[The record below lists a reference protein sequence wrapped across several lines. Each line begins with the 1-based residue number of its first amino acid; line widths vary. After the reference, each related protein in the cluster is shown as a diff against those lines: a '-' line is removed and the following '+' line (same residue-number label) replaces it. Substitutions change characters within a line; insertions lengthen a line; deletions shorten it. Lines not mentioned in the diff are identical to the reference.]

1 MTRIYIVED
10 DRELLV
16 FLMRALKSEAE
27 VEGFERGDEALV
39 ALRREPPDILFSDLN
54 LPGLSGETL
63 AAEMGRLAPS
73 GRVLLMS
80 ADGERLRRA
89 KPLADGILPKPFSIP
104 DVFAA
109 LRMLRD

>member
-1 MTRIYIVED
+1 VTRIYIVED
-10 DRELLV
+10 DRDLLL
-16 FLMRALKSEAE
+16 FLMRALQSEAE

-39 ALRREPPDILFSDLN
+39 ALRREPPDVLLCDLN

-63 AAEMGRLAPS
+63 AAEMGRLAPA

-89 KPLADGILPKPFSIP
+89 KPLADGILPKPFAMP
-104 DVFAA
+104 EVFAA
-109 LRMLRD
+109 LRMRAD